1 MIKRPDIPHLA
12 KHHLR
17 ELREKWGVEPTLEES
32 IWIVDL
38 CKEVLQPAGQCDL
51 DLIGQPI
58 QAGASD
64 VWLWPF
70 TIGASIWLERCAARW
85 FGDDEMLWLMAEV
98 YTLVHARDRE
108 AFTAMRTREQALA
121 KMREWELTL
130 NCTWQELI
138 AAMREVYTQL
148 EIGDEEQQAPDAQKG
163 GRAGDKSWTAIVA
176 RLEAVTGIKA
186 EYWLWEVSLQ
196 ATRKR
201 LELAESYQIAM
212 GGGKITEDDPIGRA
226 LKNLGLAKGAIVKAH
241 KGDTK

>member
-12 KHHLR
+12 KHHLC

-70 TIGASIWLERCAARW
+70 TIGASIWLERCAAKW

-98 YTLVHARDRE
+98 YTLAHARDRE
-108 AFTAMRTREQALA
+108 AFAAMRTRELALV

-130 NCTWQELI
+130 NCTWRELI
-138 AAMREVYTQL
+138 AAMKVVYQQL
-148 EIGDEEQQAPDAQKG
+148 DVDDDEKKANVKKG
-163 GRAGDKSWTAIVA
+163 GKKGESSWTMIVS
-176 RLEAVTGIKA
+176 RLEAVTGLKA

-196 ATRKR
+196 ATRSR

-212 GGGKITEDDPIGRA
+212 GGGPVTEDDPIGRA
-226 LKNLGLAKGAIVKAH
+226 LKNLAQAKGEIVKAH
-241 KGDTK
+241 KGKCK